1 MVTAMWP
8 ASRNVA
14 NDETVTLS
22 GGLIVQVPALRV
34 LWELESRGCE
44 MGVDG
49 DVIVVRPGSKLR
61 PKERAVIQQHRG
73 DVIAAIR
80 YVERCAPSFGNLKK

>member
-8 ASRNVA
+8 ASSDVA
-14 NDETVTLS
+14 DEETVMLR

-44 MGVDG
+44 IGVDG

-61 PKERAVIQQHRG
+61 PEERAVIQQHRG
-73 DVIAAIR
+73 DLIAAIR
-80 YVERCAPSFGNLKK
+80 YVERCAPH